1 MKSNYQIAIL
11 SLGGE
16 SGGDRLTSADGL
28 VEGVWHSIIHTEDVV
43 YTTLVGVDGDG
54 SDVDMITVNGLDS
67 LTAKSEICAPDLNKG
82 GYIKQIQISGGEII
96 RRKKSNTARTGLP
109 VITAANV
116 SITADSTTITA
127 DRL

>member
-1 MKSNYQIAIL
+1 MNSNYQIAVL

-16 SGGDRLTSADGL
+16 TGGDRLTSADGL
-28 VEGVWHSIIHTEDVV
+28 VNGIWHSIVHTEDVV

-54 SDVDMITVNGLDS
+54 LDVNMITVNGLDS

-96 RRKKSNTARTGLP
+96 RRKKTNTERKGFKLT
-109 VITAANV
+109 VDSEKITV
-116 SITADSTTITA
+116 DSTTITA
-127 DRL
+127 DRI